1 MDPNGFLIIGKIVGV
16 HGVRGTIKV
25 YSYAESFSIFDSL
38 RLIQIK
44 APTGKEKQYAIEWA
58 KPHSR
63 TILLSLEGINDREQ
77 AEALIGSKLLIE
89 KTHLAELDQGEYY
102 WFEIIGLSVF
112 TSDDRYLGRVESI
125 IPTRGNDVYVVQNRA
140 ESKSREILIPA
151 LESVVLQIDTQNRTM
166 RVDLPEGIEQG
177 AGEP

>member
-1 MDPNGFLIIGKIVGV
+1 VEKKGFLSIGKIIGA
-16 HGVRGTIKV
+16 HGVKGNVKI
-25 YSYAESFSIFDSL
+25 YSYAESFSMFDSL

-89 KTHLAELDQGEYY
+89 KTHLAELGQGEYY

-112 TSDDRYLGRVESI
+112 SLFLIVCPVNAADVAGKQTVFVDKLTNGILDGIYHQEDRLLCC
-125 IPTRGNDVYVVQNRA
+125 IP
-140 ESKSREILIPA
+140 L
-151 LESVVLQIDTQNRTM
+151 
-166 RVDLPEGIEQG
+166 
-177 AGEP
+177 